1 MNELLMHI
9 EGERCKMFKFIVQS
23 KRKFLTLLFVACIYL
38 CSITTIAEELESEY
52 TITDFCAY
60 WSNGYQE
67 LHIYD
72 SFYLMKDTEH
82 WEAIDT
88 DNNKVTGK
96 ILVIGEEDDEESSA
110 ISYTLSTTWESYKNV
125 IYAGENIPEHV
136 SFEYIVTE
144 DLTVENISG
153 YDMIIIEFLTE
164 QDTLSESLF
173 MKLDQMV
180 KEGQYIV
187 FDTEINDRC
196 SYTGEKD
203 GSVAVI
209 DSRNKCLLISSNKA
223 PGYFENLSSQGSSGK
238 TVTLASIA
246 NVNNLSMEA
255 YRESVKKIK
264 ILPTYGSNVLTNTF
278 YIWHDAKEV
287 ILPSFIDTISD
298 NCFKGYSSLQSVNLD
313 NVKTIGVS
321 AFQNCGFSEMVIPGG
336 VETIHSKAFYFNDI
350 HTIEIAD
357 SVSAI
362 DELAFGSDCLLE
374 TLLIHVNENGI
385 RLGKNVFYMDSD
397 TEVCIDYEDEDSGKQ
412 QMFSPFADNNMDI
425 TAENFSKLNMDSLF
439 LVFIGVSESAEE
451 YTVILV
457 DNKVPLQTYT
467 KQVINGTTWGKY
479 LEALPDQEYS
489 GFKLIFKGWAF
500 EDGVKINEEDIVNL
514 DDNIKIYSLYER
526 ENETN
531 TYTVNFPE
539 YSKTIEIHYGDT
551 LGQYNTPNPQQEND
565 IFLGWSQHYPV
576 GVKDILTDNSR
587 WLISSNKTID
597 LYGVWESDLDD
608 LVIAETLSMIPNY
621 YLNRNNTGHIY
632 YYNSGK
638 GERYTLDK
646 TSFSKEDEKNADV
659 LYNKIVKAGKSASK
673 ICIVPSNYKLNVN
686 RAKKKGYYVIKS
698 GLSIQKLKRALTF
711 MNCKYFQYLLIIQT
725 PYVEKEE
732 KLNGCTNIGY
742 GMKVNDW
749 EIKDAVNFEGWVYG
763 IDASKFMKYYNICN
777 RVNSL
782 TDDLVNKVFKFD
794 TSTTV
799 VEALKVV
806 NDYVI
811 QYTAYDNPQ
820 KIYDLKWFLEET
832 SQSRNLGKQAS
843 HHGVC
848 ASYSKLAH
856 AVLGKCG
863 YETLPCAVWESPEAY
878 NKYKKGNSKYGPVH
892 SINQVII
899 DGKEYYCDFCWAS
912 ENAPM
917 RYMFLTLQETNG
929 ISCHYHPVQDNYGT
943 IIYFRDTNSDF
954 YGTRDTVTVTFDA
967 NGGEPKKVKIEG
979 AKNKKI
985 KKLAEVTRKGY
996 DFVGWYTKKSGGKKV
1011 TTSTKIKSN
1020 TTIYAHWKKITVKRA
1035 VIKSAK
1041 SEKKKT
1047 VLVKF
1052 NKLAGVKGYQI
1063 QYSTSNSFKKE
1074 TTKTI
1079 AIKGNKI
1086 FNKTIKK
1093 LKKKTYYIRIRAYK
1107 TDSAKSKVYGKWSKT
1122 KRVKVK

>member
-1 MNELLMHI
+1 
-9 EGERCKMFKFIVQS
+9 MFKNVI
-23 KRKFLTLLFVACIYL
+23 KPKKNFLLLLFVACIYL
-38 CSITTIAEELESEY
+38 CSMTTIAEEVESEF
-52 TITDFCAY
+52 TVTDFCAY
-60 WSNGYQE
+60 WSYGYQE

-72 SFYLMKDTEH
+72 SFYLMKDTKN

-88 DNNKVTGK
+88 DNNKITGK
-96 ILVIGEEDDEESSA
+96 ILVIGEENDEESSA

-125 IYAGENIPEHV
+125 IYTGENIPEHV
-136 SFEYIVTE
+136 SFEYIATE
-144 DLTVENISG
+144 DLTIHNISG
-153 YDMIIIEFLTE
+153 YDMIIIEFLAD

-173 MKLDQMV
+173 IKLDEMV
-180 KEGQYIV
+180 KKGQYIV
-187 FDTEINDRC
+187 FDTDINDRC
-196 SYTGEKD
+196 SYTEEKD

-209 DSRNKCLLISSNKA
+209 DSRNKCLLISSNEK
-223 PGYFENLSSQGSSGK
+223 PGYFANLKSQGSSGN

-246 NVNNLSMEA
+246 NVNNLSTEA

-264 ILPTYGSNVLTNTF
+264 ILPTYNCNVLTNTF
-278 YIWHDAKEV
+278 YIWYDAKEI

-298 NCFKGYSSLQSVNLD
+298 NCFKGYSGLQSVNLD

-321 AFQNCGFSEMVIPGG
+321 AFQNCGFLEMVIPNG
-336 VETIHSKAFYFNDI
+336 VETIHSKAFYLNHI
-350 HTIEIAD
+350 HTIEIAS
-357 SVSAI
+357 SVSVI
-362 DELAFGSDCLLE
+362 DELAFGSDFLLE
-374 TLLIHVNENGI
+374 TLWIHVNENGI
-385 RLGKNVFYMDSD
+385 TFGKNSFCMDSD
-397 TEVCIDYEDEDSGKQ
+397 TEVLIDYEGEDSGKE
-412 QMFSPFADNNMDI
+412 QMFSPFVDNNMDV
-425 TAENFSKLNMDSLF
+425 TADNFSKLNMNDLF
-439 LVFIGVSESAEE
+439 LVFAGASESVEE

-457 DNKVPLQTYT
+457 DNKVPLMTYT
-467 KQVINGTTWGKY
+467 KQVINGNIWGKY
-479 LEALPDQEYS
+479 LETLPNQEYS
-489 GFKLIFKGWAF
+489 DFKLIFKGWTF
-500 EDGVKINEEDIVNL
+500 EDGVKINEKDIVNL

-531 TYTVNFPE
+531 TCTVNFPE
-539 YSKTIEIHYGDT
+539 YNKTIEIHYGDT
-551 LGQYNTPNPQQEND
+551 LGQYNIPNPQQEDD
-565 IFLGWSQHYPV
+565 IFLGWSPYYPV
-576 GVKDILTDNSR
+576 EVKDILTDNSR

-608 LVIAETLSMIPNY
+608 LMTTQTLSMMPNY

-638 GERYTLDK
+638 KERYTLDQ

-659 LYNKIVKAGKSASK
+659 LLNKIVKAGKTASK
-673 ICIVPSNYKLNVN
+673 ICIVPSNYKLDVN
-686 RAKKKGYYVIKS
+686 KAKKKGYYVIKS

-725 PYVEKEE
+725 PYVEQEE

-742 GMKVNDW
+742 EMKINDW
-749 EIKDAVNFEGWVYG
+749 EIKDSANFEGWVYG
-763 IDASKFMKYYNICN
+763 INASKFMKYYNICN

-794 TSTTV
+794 TNTTV

-811 QYTAYDNPQ
+811 QFTAYDNPQ

-832 SQSRNLGKQAS
+832 SQSRNLDKQAS

-863 YETLPCAVWESPEAY
+863 YETLPCAVWESPAAY
-878 NKYKKGNSKYGPVH
+878 KKYKEGNLKYGPVH

-912 ENAPM
+912 ANDPM
-917 RYMFLTLQETNG
+917 QYMFLTVQEVNE
-929 ISCHYHPVQDNYGT
+929 ISCHYHPDPDNYGT
-943 IIYFRDTNSDF
+943 IIYFKGTNNDF
-954 YGTRDTVTVTFDA
+954 YGTRETITVTFDA
-967 NGGEPKKVKIEG
+967 NGGDPKKVKVEK

-985 KKLAEVTRKGY
+985 EKLAEVTKKGY
-996 DFVGWYTKKSGGKKV
+996 DFAGWYTKRSGGKKI
-1011 TTSTKIKSN
+1011 TTSTKIKSSI
-1020 TTIYAHWKKITVKRA
+1020 TLYAHWKKITVKKG

-1041 SEKKKT
+1041 SERKKT
-1047 VLVKF
+1047 ALVKF
-1052 NKLAGVKGYQI
+1052 NKLADVKGYQI
-1063 QYSTSNSFKKE
+1063 QYSTSNSLKKE
-1074 TTKTI
+1074 ATKTI
-1079 AIKGNKI
+1079 TIKGNKT
-1086 FNKTIKK
+1086 FKKTIKN
-1093 LKKKTYYIRIRAYK
+1093 LKNKTYYIRVRAYK

-1122 KRVKVK
+1122 KRVKIK